1 MRYLFEADIDEYPY
15 DDDDWKG
22 KGGDEENEVFY
33 LVFLDKDSYLYET
46 TLSEDNQLNFLMLEP
61 LHTYSNIEG
70 GFGLFGAF
78 SMREI
83 K

>member
-1 MRYLFEADIDEYPY
+1 M
-15 DDDDWKG
+15 
-22 KGGDEENEVFY
+22 FY